1 MPLDLLVRLLARC
14 LLAGEQT
21 VEGVVARCARMLG
34 RDWRGLRPLARN
46 YLAAW
51 RGRTR
56 PRLEAVVDFIYADP
70 GFQRAWERH
79 HRGLTEWHLPVDPAQ
94 MQPVA
99 AAAVWAVPR
108 IETARALADWFWL
121 AVCG

>member
-1 MPLDLLVRLLARC
+1 
-14 LLAGEQT
+14 
-21 VEGVVARCARMLG
+21 
-34 RDWRGLRPLARN
+34 
-46 YLAAW
+46 
-51 RGRTR
+51 
-56 PRLEAVVDFIYADP
+56 
-70 GFQRAWERH
+70 
-79 HRGLTEWHLPVDPAQ
+79 